1 MNVKEKVGE
10 FLLDM
15 AKLVFGG
22 LILSS
27 ILSSILSEPINRWV
41 IYSLGVFF
49 SSLLMM
55 VGFILIDNSKRKEV

>member
-15 AKLVFGG
+15 AKLIFGG
-22 LILSS
+22 L

>member
-1 MNVKEKVGE
+1 MNVKEKAGE

-15 AKLVFGG
+15 AKLIFGG
-22 LILSS
+22 L

-55 VGFILIDNSKRKEV
+55 VGFILIYNSKRKEV

>member
-1 MNVKEKVGE
+1 MNVKEKAGE

-15 AKLVFGG
+15 AKLIFGG
-22 LILSS
+22 L

>member
-22 LILSS
+22 L

>member
-27 ILSSILSEPINRWV
+27 ILSEPINRWV

-49 SSLLMM
+49 SSLLMI

>member
-1 MNVKEKVGE
+1 MNVKEKAGE

-22 LILSS
+22 L